1 MDRRSRVRQ
10 FLELAGARDL
20 RVSHEGFVCRCPF
33 HDGEN
38 GWHKS
43 KSPSFAVNITTG
55 RFVCFSGVCGRQGSL
70 STILVDLCGYP
81 YSKAKEILQ
90 EFSTPDI
97 PDPDSLLIPSYEER
111 RGKRRTHTFDDQA
124 GIAELNP
131 AVLGIYERCPTYM
144 LQRGFRKDILR
155 RWDIGLTT
163 RCMYDVYAH
172 HAEVARVTIPVWTKR
187 GKLAGI
193 SMRGI
198 APESVQSPKY
208 LHEHFEKR
216 LILYG
221 ENMVEEVTER
231 HPLIVVESQPAVIW
245 LSQAGIPNAVSTM
258 GSKVSDVQMERI
270 ARYPYVVLAFDDDMA
285 GYEVTQ
291 RCIYGYGK
299 TYGRREW
306 VPGLSQTVGRNAL
319 SVAGTYKKYR
329 NKDDMARTAK
339 DPQEIAED
347 LVSAFVEERIPWEF
361 WEYPS
366 ISSAKRG

>member
-1 MDRRSRVRQ
+1 M
-10 FLELAGARDL
+10 
-20 RVSHEGFVCRCPF
+20 
-33 HDGEN
+33 
-38 GWHKS
+38 
-43 KSPSFAVNITTG
+43 
-55 RFVCFSGVCGRQGSL
+55 
-70 STILVDLCGYP
+70 
-81 YSKAKEILQ
+81 
-90 EFSTPDI
+90 
-97 PDPDSLLIPSYEER
+97 
-111 RGKRRTHTFDDQA
+111 
-124 GIAELNP
+124 
-131 AVLGIYERCPTYM
+131 
-144 LQRGFRKDILR
+144 
-155 RWDIGLTT
+155 TT
-163 RCMYDVYAH
+163 RCMYDVYAR

-221 ENMVEEVTER
+221 ENMVEEVTEK

-329 NKDDMARTAK
+329 NKDDTARTAK